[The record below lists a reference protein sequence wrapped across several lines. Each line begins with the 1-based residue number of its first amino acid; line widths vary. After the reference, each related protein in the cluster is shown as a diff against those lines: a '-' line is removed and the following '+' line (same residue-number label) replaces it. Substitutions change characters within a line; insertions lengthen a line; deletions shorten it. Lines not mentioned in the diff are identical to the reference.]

1 MLPKAVVTNGHTEHS
16 TTAAN
21 EPNVPPEKWQQK
33 RLVRQKEKLRSN
45 LLKSGF
51 QFLDRFVELL
61 KEMEDVPKDTKKK
74 YLQKGIAPA
83 APIGHS
89 SPFPADGSCRG
100 GACRQEQHVETP
112 PPPPKPRCDEGP
124 EQAGACLGSSPA
136 APPKIASDRLVIT
149 D

>member
-61 KEMEDVPKDTKKK
+61 KEMEDVHKDTKKK
-74 YLQKGIAPA
+74 YLQKRDRSETIHYP
-83 APIGHS
+83 P
-89 SPFPADGSCRG
+89 
-100 GACRQEQHVETP
+100 GANELSAE
-112 PPPPKPRCDEGP
+112 
-124 EQAGACLGSSPA
+124 L
-136 APPKIASDRLVIT
+136 
-149 D
+149 